1 MAERTTPI
9 FVVGFG
15 RSGTTLLQSLLGAHP
30 RIAAPPETHFFR
42 RIADHAAYWGDLHD
56 DAALRRVIESALA
69 QPLLRNSGFD
79 VDQVFARARAGPR
92 TLAGVLDAILRDFME
107 RDGKVR
113 WSEKT
118 PGQNVA
124 AIWEHFPDAQ
134 VVHIVRDPRESVP
147 SSIAKLGAYQD
158 VIGASYGWRAFT
170 RTALRDGPKRAP
182 THYLRVRYEDLVDDP
197 LAVMTEVF
205 EFLGEDFDP
214 AVVTDAERRTVAGAS
229 ADASDLADRVR
240 RPIAA
245 GVTES
250 SRGVLSWRARHLIDG
265 VVAGQMRPLGYPPPP
280 LRDRLIGHVL
290 NVYAL
295 PVLAVRA
302 ARRRRQSQGSPA
314 KRYDA
319 FARTERVRAERF
331 AARRRAQRDR

>member
-1 MAERTTPI
+1 VAERTTPI
-9 FVVGFG
+9 FVIGFG

-42 RIADHAAYWGDLHD
+42 RIADHADYWGDLHD
-56 DAALRRVIESALA
+56 DAALRRVIEAALA
-69 QPLLRNSGFD
+69 QPLLRNSGFETD
-79 VDQVFARARAGPR
+79 RVFARAAAGPR

-107 RDGKVR
+107 RDGKAR

-124 AIWEHFPDAQ
+124 AIWEHFPEAQ
-134 VVHIVRDPRESVP
+134 IVHIVRDPRESVP

-170 RTALRDGPKRAP
+170 RAALRDGPARAP
-182 THYLRVRYEDLVDDP
+182 AQYLRVRYEDLVGDP

-205 EFLGEDFDP
+205 TFLGEDFDP
-214 AVVTDAERRTVAGAS
+214 GIVTDAERRTVAGAS

-240 RPIAA
+240 RPITA

-250 SRGVLSWRARHLIDG
+250 SRGALSWRARYLIDS
-265 VVAGQMRPLGYPPPP
+265 VVAGLMPRLGYPQPP
-280 LRDRLIGHVL
+280 LRDRIIGHVL
-290 NVYAL
+290 NLYAL
-295 PVLAVRA
+295 PVVVSRA
-302 ARRRRQSQGSPA
+302 ARRSLQRHQSPT

-331 AARRRAQRDR
+331 AARRRAQRER